1 MKFYAIDLFAGCGGL
16 SEGFKRAGFDTIAQ
30 VEMDRWACET
40 LTTRHL
46 YYELKQIG
54 KGYLYRKYLMEK
66 VPREDILNGSL
77 ALPAREYGWHGG
89 PPISTWNF
97 EVP

>member
-1 MKFYAIDLFAGCGGL
+1 MRRTKERFYAIDLFAGCGGL

-66 VPREDILNGSL
+66 VSREDILNRFPELKES
-77 ALPAREYGWHGG
+77 
-89 PPISTWNF
+89 ISHRVIQATLG
-97 EVP
+97 